1 LTVRKV
7 YPDEIATE
15 IGQPDFSHL
24 IQLMIYDQEHPD
36 SNSDITHISLT
47 ALPTFYGKI
56 SIYPSAVA
64 TFYAPSDICGAGG
77 MRSERIRAVT
87 SWRNGASRFDTV
99 FVSTDPTA
107 EGMRGLDVARVRLFF
122 SFSYEG
128 VLYPC
133 ALVHWYSRK
142 GDSPDDTTGMWIVEP
157 ETSDD
162 DGETFATIIHL
173 DTILRT
179 AHLLPVFGSERVSRA
194 LSFTDTLDKF
204 SSFYVNKYVD
214 HHAFEIAF

>member
-1 LTVRKV
+1 M
-7 YPDEIATE
+7 E
-15 IGQPDFSHL
+15 
-24 IQLMIYDQEHPD
+24 
-36 SNSDITHISLT
+36 
-47 ALPTFYGKI
+47 KI

-157 ETSDD
+157 DGHRMMTVKPLPPSFTLIPSFEQPTSFQYSALSVYH
-162 DGETFATIIHL
+162 GLFL
-173 DTILRT
+173 LRT
-179 AHLLPVFGSERVSRA
+179 HLINFLASTSTNMLITTHSRLPF
-194 LSFTDTLDKF
+194 DTLATF
-204 SSFYVNKYVD
+204 
-214 HHAFEIAF
+214 HIRQ